1 MKDIILLFGG
11 IDTLFS
17 AFLVLIVIDY
27 LTGVLNAIY
36 NHKLNSDIGSKGIIR
51 KIGYLSVIVVSQVID
66 NLYNSNLNIRDIL
79 LYMFISNE
87 LLSILENIDSIGIKI
102 PIKIKNILLNNQENN
117 K

>member
-11 IDTLFS
+11 MDLLFS
-17 AFLVLIVIDY
+17 TFLILIIIDY
-27 LTGVLNAIY
+27 LTGILNAIY

-51 KIGYLSVIVVSQVID
+51 KIGYLLIIVVSQVID
-66 NLYNSNLNIRDIL
+66 NLYNSNINIRDIL

-87 LLSILENIDSIGIKI
+87 LISILENINSIGIKI
-102 PIKIKNILLNNQENN
+102 PNRIRNLLLNNQDNN